1 MNYLILKT
9 IIDST
14 IANFKC
20 KDCNSWVSEWNI
32 NILWIAWN
40 SINLEVFC
48 PNCRTQWVVKAEI
61 WFLNQWTNP
70 EMINN
75 LKNSLQNPVIQN
87 LNTETIKDSDILS
100 IRENLKNCT
109 SIEDLFN

>member
-14 IANFKC
+14 IMNFRC
-20 KDCNSWVSEWNI
+20 KECSSWISEWNI
-32 NILWIAWN
+32 NVLWLAWN

-61 WFLNQWTNP
+61 WFLNQGWNP
-70 EMINN
+70 ELLNNIKNIN
-75 LKNSLQNPVIQN
+75 QNPMSN
-87 LNTETIKDSDILS
+87 KDLIKDSDILS
-100 IRENLKNCT
+100 IRESLKNSS
-109 SIEDLFN
+109 SIEDLFNN